1 MVSLARQQ
9 FLAVAKNK
17 EFGNINFV
25 AIYYE
30 ESASRNP
37 CLPKNIPEQKSTVG
51 KQYKNA
57 ESFEINC
64 TFFEL
69 L

>member
-1 MVSLARQQ
+1 MSVTT
-9 FLAVAKNK
+9 VPKN
-17 EFGNINFV
+17 EVFGIINFV

-30 ESASRNP
+30 ESASRNA
-37 CLPKNIPEQKSTVG
+37 CLPKNISEQKSTAG
-51 KQYKNA
+51 KQHKNA

-64 TFFEL
+64 TFFVL